1 MFSNF
6 IPLWPDSILY
16 KMSALLY
23 AFLENALCAIDENVY
38 SAAVYGLFYTCLLA
52 LVDLLCVD
60 IFCFLVDLLFS
71 VLSIVEGR
79 Y

>member
-1 MFSNF
+1 MPLMRMCILLLFS
-6 IPLWPDSILY
+6 
-16 KMSALLY
+16 
-23 AFLENALCAIDENVY
+23 
-38 SAAVYGLFYTCLLA
+38 GLFYTCLLA

>member
-1 MFSNF
+1 M
-6 IPLWPDSILY
+6 
-16 KMSALLY
+16 
-23 AFLENALCAIDENVY
+23 CHHENVY

-71 VLSIVEGR
+71 VVSIVEGR